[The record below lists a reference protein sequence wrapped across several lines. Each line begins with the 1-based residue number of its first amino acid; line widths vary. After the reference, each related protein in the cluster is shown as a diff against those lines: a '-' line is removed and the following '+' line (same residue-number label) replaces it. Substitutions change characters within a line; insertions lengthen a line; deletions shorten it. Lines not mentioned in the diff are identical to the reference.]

1 MKFNEDSRVK
11 IPSILHLTRLGYE
24 YISLK
29 NTSWDENTNI
39 FKDLFVSS
47 IKNIN
52 KNKNLKDEEVLRV
65 YDDISLLL
73 DNDDLGKAFYER
85 LTEKSGIKLI
95 DFDDFSNNKFN
106 VVTELTYKKDEDEF
120 RPDIILLINGM
131 PLVFIEV
138 KKPNNSDGVRAERK
152 RIETRFQNKAFK
164 KFVNLTQLMIF
175 SNNMEYDNESSE
187 PIQGAF
193 YASSSY
199 HKPIFN
205 YFREEE
211 SLNLELLL
219 KPHNEE
225 VENFILKDNNL
236 NVIKNSPEFLTNKN
250 PNTPTNR
257 LSASILS
264 KERLAFI
271 VFLLKI
277 Y

>member
-95 DFDDFSNNKFN
+95 DFDDFPNNKFN

-120 RPDIILLINGM
+120 RPDIILLINGI

-175 SNNMEYDNESSE
+175 SNNME
-187 PIQGAF
+187 
-193 YASSSY
+193 
-199 HKPIFN
+199 
-205 YFREEE
+205 
-211 SLNLELLL
+211 
-219 KPHNEE
+219 
-225 VENFILKDNNL
+225 
-236 NVIKNSPEFLTNKN
+236 
-250 PNTPTNR
+250 
-257 LSASILS
+257 
-264 KERLAFI
+264 
-271 VFLLKI
+271 
-277 Y
+277 